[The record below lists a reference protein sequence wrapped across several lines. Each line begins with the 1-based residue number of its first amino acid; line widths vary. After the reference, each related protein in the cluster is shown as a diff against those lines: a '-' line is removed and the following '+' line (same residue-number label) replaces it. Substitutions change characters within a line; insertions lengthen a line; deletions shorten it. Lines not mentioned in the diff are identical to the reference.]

1 MGDSSMRVV
10 SPQRHPALGRYI
22 SIYHD
27 YHVVLH
33 GLYLLVARTTNEWQ
47 HHSEPRR
54 ANVHIRRQSVVGFKI
69 SSTQV
74 VPMVSHG
81 ARYSRYKAASSQ
93 SKQRAN

>member
-1 MGDSSMRVV
+1 MGGSSMRVV

-54 ANVHIRRQSVVGFKI
+54 ANVHIRRRGGGGLS
-69 SSTQV
+69 
-74 VPMVSHG
+74 
-81 ARYSRYKAASSQ
+81 ASGLSG
-93 SKQRAN
+93 

>member
-54 ANVHIRRQSVVGFKI
+54 ANVHCKCDRLTARS
-69 SSTQV
+69 
-74 VPMVSHG
+74 G
-81 ARYSRYKAASSQ
+81 AS
-93 SKQRAN
+93 SKQRFVTKCRS